1 LVFVSQ
7 CLLPSEVEEE
17 EKHQASH
24 QAENGGDIKSIVYF
38 SIAFPHV
45 SGRKGSGIQQFRVK
59 F

>member
-1 LVFVSQ
+1 VSQ
-7 CLLPSEVEEE
+7 CLLPFEVEEE